1 MLYISIQVSQKYGM
15 GGLFPYNKMFL
26 TRFFLP
32 ICNTFLSL
40 HVVFV
45 SMHFYGNVFFF
56 NANQVIFFDD
66 FYSSFVSSNY
76 LIFFLLRFIN
86 KIYV

>member
-1 MLYISIQVSQKYGM
+1 MEWAVYFRITK
-15 GGLFPYNKMFL
+15 FFNKI
-26 TRFFLP
+26 FLP

-45 SMHFYGNVFFF
+45 SMHFYVIFF

-86 KIYV
+86 KTYV